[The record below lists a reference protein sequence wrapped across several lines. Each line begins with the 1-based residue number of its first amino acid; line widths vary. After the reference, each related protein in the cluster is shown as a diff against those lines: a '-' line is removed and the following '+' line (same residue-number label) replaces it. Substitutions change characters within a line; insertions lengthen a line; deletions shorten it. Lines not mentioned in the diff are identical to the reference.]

1 LPLFTLEILRRIYIM
16 AQITAALVKELREIT
31 GAGMMDC
38 KKALVECEGDKDKAI
53 DYLREK
59 GIAKAAKKAG
69 RIASEGV
76 VAAAS
81 DGKTACIVEINS
93 ETDFVAKNENFL
105 ALVKKIAEHIVAC
118 KPADMDALNA
128 SQMDGKTVAEVMTE
142 AVASIGEKL
151 SLRRFEVY
159 TTEDGQLATY
169 IHMGG
174 KIGVIVELSG
184 GDATLGKDVAMQIA
198 AAKPQCIGREDVD
211 QEALAHE
218 REVLRKQA
226 LEEGKPEKIVEKM
239 VDGRINKYYK
249 EVCLVEQEFVKDSDK
264 TIKDILAG
272 VEVRRFARF
281 EMGEGLEKK
290 NEDFAAEVAAQ
301 IK

>member
-1 LPLFTLEILRRIYIM
+1 M

-81 DGKTACIVEINS
+81 DGNTACIVEINS
-93 ETDFVAKNENFL
+93 ETDFVAKNENFQT
-105 ALVKKIAEHIVAC
+105 LVKKIAEHIVAC

-128 SQMDGKTVAEVMTE
+128 SKMDGKTVAEVMTE

-159 TTEDGQLATY
+159 TTEDGKLATY

-184 GDATLGKDVAMQIA
+184 CDETLGKDVAMQIA
-198 AAKPQCIGREDVD
+198 AAKPQCIGRDDVD

>member
-1 LPLFTLEILRRIYIM
+1 M

-198 AAKPQCIGREDVD
+198 AAKPQCIGCEDVD

-301 IK
+301 MK

>member
-1 LPLFTLEILRRIYIM
+1 M

-159 TTEDGQLATY
+159 TSEDGQ
-169 IHMGG
+169 
-174 KIGVIVELSG
+174 
-184 GDATLGKDVAMQIA
+184 
-198 AAKPQCIGREDVD
+198 IGR
-211 QEALAHE
+211 AH
-218 REVLRKQA
+218 V
-226 LEEGKPEKIVEKM
+226 
-239 VDGRINKYYK
+239 
-249 EVCLVEQEFVKDSDK
+249 
-264 TIKDILAG
+264 
-272 VEVRRFARF
+272 
-281 EMGEGLEKK
+281 
-290 NEDFAAEVAAQ
+290 
-301 IK
+301 

>member
-1 LPLFTLEILRRIYIM
+1 M

-93 ETDFVAKNENFL
+93 ETDFVAKNENFQN
-105 ALVKKIAEHIVAC
+105 LVKKIAEHIVAC

-184 GDATLGKDVAMQIA
+184 GDETLGKDVAMQIA

-301 IK
+301 MK

>member
-1 LPLFTLEILRRIYIM
+1 M

-38 KKALVECEGDKDKAI
+38 KKALVECDGDKDKAI

-76 VAAAS
+76 VAAAYC
-81 DGKTACIVEINS
+81 DKCNTAAIVEINS

-105 ALVKKIAEHIVAC
+105 ALVKKIAQHIVAT

-128 SQMDGKTVAEVMTE
+128 SEMDGKTVADVMTE

-159 TTEDGQLATY
+159 SSEDGKLATY

-184 GDATLGKDVAMQIA
+184 GDEALGKDVAMQIA
-198 AAKPQCIGREDVD
+198 AAKPQCIDRASVD

-218 REVLRKQA
+218 REVLKKQA

-249 EVCLVEQEFVKDSDK
+249 EVCLVEQEF
-264 TIKDILAG
+264 
-272 VEVRRFARF
+272 
-281 EMGEGLEKK
+281 
-290 NEDFAAEVAAQ
+290 
-301 IK
+301 